1 MILFITQ
8 AKDERPSDLD
18 ENARTVINWYMN
30 DWSGKAMEYRPIKTN
45 AGIKKNFR
53 WGGGPGPPHDTPL
66 DPYMKTCAVYLP
78 GCTA

>member
-1 MILFITQ
+1 MFITQ

-30 DWSGKAMEYRPIKTN
+30 DWSGKAMEYLLRQMRES
-45 AGIKKNFR
+45 KKIS
-53 WGGGPGPPHDTPL
+53 GGGGSGPPHDTPL

>member
-1 MILFITQ
+1 MFITQ

-30 DWSGKAMEYRPIKTN
+30 DWSGKAMEYLLRQMRES
-45 AGIKKNFR
+45 KKNFQ
-53 WGGGPGPPHDTPL
+53 WGEGGSGPPL
-66 DPYMKTCAVYLP
+66 DPSLDLYMKTCAVYLP